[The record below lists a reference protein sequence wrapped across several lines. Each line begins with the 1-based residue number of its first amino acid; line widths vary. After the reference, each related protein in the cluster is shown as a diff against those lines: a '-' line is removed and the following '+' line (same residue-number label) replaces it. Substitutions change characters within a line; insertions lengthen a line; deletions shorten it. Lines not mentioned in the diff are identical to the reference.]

1 MRPLIVIIE
10 NLVKLEVF
18 GQKCQFFMKND
29 PQIKMRTNPE
39 NCTEFLKK
47 LCIFSA
53 SNQCGQGAK
62 FYL

>member
-39 NCTEFLKK
+39 NCTEFLEK
-47 LCIFSA
+47 IMYF
-53 SNQCGQGAK
+53 
-62 FYL
+62 